1 MQLYET
7 LIKKIDESC
16 SDVKILHLS
25 FNVTLPPFEP
35 GSHID
40 VKVHVGSR
48 VEIRSYSVVKII
60 DESTLAIAVRRLVNS
75 RGGSEYMHSLCVGNR
90 LESTL
95 PANHFQLSLQA
106 SEYLLIAGGIG
117 ITPIISMARLLKKCL
132 LPFRFI
138 YLGRSR
144 SSMPFITEMEIEFSE
159 ELSVFADDESGKAD
173 FCKLIAP
180 LHANG
185 EAYMCGPVPMME
197 GVRKSW
203 DLDQR
208 KADKIRFE
216 TFGGAG
222 VKPSESFRVF
232 VPSRGLEIEVP
243 ANKTLLDALDEQ
255 GAEPLFS
262 CRRGECGV
270 CLVDIVALE
279 GEIDHRDVFLSSRQ
293 KDDKK
298 QLCACVSRV
307 TGSITLELP

>member
-1 MQLYET
+1 MHLYET
-7 LIKKIDESC
+7 VIKEIDDSYL
-16 SDVKILHLS
+16 DVKIFHLS

-40 VKVHVGSR
+40 VKVHVGDR
-48 VEIRSYSVVKII
+48 VEIRSYSVVKVL
-60 DESTLAIAVRRLVNS
+60 DETTLAIAVRRLVNS
-75 RGGSEYMHSLCVGNR
+75 RGGSEYMHSLSVGNR
-90 LESTL
+90 LECTL

-117 ITPIISMARLLKKCL
+117 VTPIIGMARLLKKCL

-144 SSMPFITEMEIEFSE
+144 SSMPFIKEMESEFPE
-159 ELSVFADDESGKAD
+159 ELSVFADDESGQAD
-173 FCKLIAP
+173 FAKLIAP

-197 GVRKSW
+197 AVRKSW

-208 KADKIRFE
+208 KADRIRFE

-222 VKPSESFRVF
+222 IKPSESFRVV
-232 VPSRGLEIEVP
+232 VPSRGLDIEVP
-243 ANKTLLDALDEQ
+243 ANKTLLDVLNEQ

-270 CLVDIVALE
+270 CLVDIVTLE
-279 GEIDHRDVFLSSRQ
+279 GELDHRDVFLSSRQ
-293 KDDKK
+293 KDDNK
-298 QLCACVSRV
+298 QLCACVSRA